1 MPLIAGRYLV
11 RRPLGSPGA
20 QGEVYEVLDTH
31 ENDVVA
37 LKVLTALPPGG
48 PWLEAQVLRRLA
60 DPHIL
65 PIRNADHASGQPYLV
80 TELAAHG
87 ALDGRLATAGTCGL
101 EVDDVVRWIRQA
113 CHGVAR
119 AHALSL
125 LHNDVKPANL
135 FLNEQGECLVA
146 DFGFAAIVSPG
157 STFATPPGATA
168 ETAAPEVAVG
178 WGTPHPTA
186 SVLSDVYSLG
196 ATAYWLFAARPPH
209 DFAGAADVASRMAT
223 VASHTP
229 PRLRDLAPHVP
240 PHVAT
245 AVETAMARAPRD
257 RYGSVTELAA
267 ALGARPSVT
276 RKWRR
281 TDEHSGHLACWR
293 GEPQG
298 AGSTFVLCLEAGA
311 RPTQRMITTI
321 HGGSGNRVTRGCR
334 AATTRGWAQAVRSV
348 MRALG

>member
-1 MPLIAGRYLV
+1 MIAGRYMV

-48 PWLEAQVLRRLA
+48 PWLEAQILRRLS

-65 PIRNADHASGQPYLV
+65 PIRNADHALGQPYLV
-80 TELAAHG
+80 TELATHG
-87 ALDGRLATAGTCGL
+87 ALDGRLAAAGTCGL

-113 CHGVAR
+113 CHGIAR
-119 AHALSL
+119 AHALRL
-125 LHNDVKPANL
+125 LHNDIKPANL
-135 FLNEQGECLVA
+135 FLNAQGECLVA

-157 STFATPPGATA
+157 STFAHPPGATA

-196 ATAYWLFAARPPH
+196 ATAYWLLTAGSAH
-209 DFAGAADVASRMAT
+209 DFAGAADVAARMAI
-223 VASHTP
+223 VASHSP
-229 PRLRDLAPHVP
+229 RRLRDVAPHVP
-240 PHVAT
+240 LSVAT
-245 AVETAMARAPRD
+245 AVETVMARAPRD
-257 RYGSVTELAA
+257 RYLSVTELAA
-267 ALGARPSVT
+267 ALGARPSVA

-281 TDEHSGHLACWR
+281 TDEHPGHLACWR
-293 GEPQG
+293 GEHHG
-298 AGSTFVLCLEAGA
+298 GGSTFVLCLETGA
-311 RPTQRMITTI
+311 RSTQRIITTV
-321 HGGSGNRVTRGCR
+321 HAGSGNRVTRGCR
-334 AATTRGWAQAVRSV
+334 GATTRAWAQAVRSV